1 MIYISIAFIL
11 SFVSLIAFQDWARS
25 SVDVFRMQ
33 DEFYSKKFD
42 HSSELI
48 LILGSSEVANLNM
61 TFIQN
66 NVSQPN
72 YQVYNLG
79 TGADVP
85 TERLQ
90 TIDKIIDLHPK
101 LVVYGIGIRDFM
113 ERSEIQ
119 LQLDKPKNP
128 LPDVNQLY
136 DLFNGT
142 EVKLNLESPKFL
154 SLKVIDS
161 FLFNLMG
168 ISNEDNIIKDRTPFY
183 LHGKDVYEIKNTADI
198 ESDFHK
204 RPALRYVEPPISNVE
219 LFALKQTVMKL
230 QENNIKVVFFTT
242 PKARV
247 YFDNLSDKQSQV
259 FDSILAE
266 LENNKVKIY
275 RLDDKYVDMNIWF
288 DYRHVAIDQHG
299 LIYSKDIAEII
310 NNELKDLN

>member
-1 MIYISIAFIL
+1 M
-11 SFVSLIAFQDWARS
+11 
-25 SVDVFRMQ
+25 
-33 DEFYSKKFD
+33 
-42 HSSELI
+42 
-48 LILGSSEVANLNM
+48 
-61 TFIQN
+61 
-66 NVSQPN
+66 SQPN

-79 TGADVP
+79 IGADVP

-90 TIDKIIDLHPK
+90 TIDKIIELHPK

-128 LPDVNQLY
+128 LPDINQLLS
-136 DLFNGT
+136 LFKGT
-142 EVKLNLESPKFL
+142 EAKLNLESPKFL
-154 SLKVIDS
+154 SLKVIDN
-161 FLFNLMG
+161 FLFNVMG

-183 LHGKDVYEIKNTADI
+183 LHGKDVYEIKSSTNI
-198 ESDFHK
+198 ESDFHN
-204 RPALRYVEPPISNVE
+204 RPALRYIEPPNSNVE
-219 LFALKQTVMKL
+219 LFALKQIVTKL
-230 QENNIKVVFFTT
+230 QENNIEIVFFTT

-266 LENNKVKIY
+266 LERNQVTIY
-275 RLDDKYVDMNIWF
+275 RLDDKYADMNIWF

-310 NNELKDLN
+310 NNELKNLN